1 MALPRAD
8 NIVIRLFLLHHTPR
22 GLHVLFG
29 VAPVAPRVKIAE
41 EYLFL
46 KPRFD
51 AGNAASNLACYKSL
65 SAPWTLMVEE
75 NSVDCKNTI
84 GIAIESCGVVGKN
97 FRASVGTLRIK
108 GRPKPLRRRSSAE
121 HLAGA
126 RLVEC
131 NRLLFVFLIVRDWLT
146 DAQRAE
152 RCAVCGVLGN
162 IK

>member
-1 MALPRAD
+1 
-8 NIVIRLFLLHHTPR
+8 
-22 GLHVLFG
+22 
-29 VAPVAPRVKIAE
+29 
-41 EYLFL
+41 
-46 KPRFD
+46 
-51 AGNAASNLACYKSL
+51 
-65 SAPWTLMVEE
+65 MVEE

-108 GRPKPLRRRSSAE
+108 GGLEPLRRRGSAE

-131 NRLLFVFLIVRDWLT
+131 NRFLFVFLIVPDCLK

-152 RCAVCGVLGN
+152 RGAVCGVLGN
-162 IK
+162 IKRYPHVRLRGEVINLTRFYLIDELADYLAVANVAIVEGES